1 MSDQREEADKAY
13 SSVKPE
19 AGVPSVW
26 PDIQTKVKQHL
37 MASDLSQCST
47 VSFLHFLDLLHR
59 LHSCS
64 GPEQLWLFMVDQ
76 DPTGMVRVALHAPAA
91 HYQHDIV
98 T

>member
-1 MSDQREEADKAY
+1 MPDRWEKAGEAHSTAN
-13 SSVKPE
+13 PE
-19 AGVPSVW
+19 TGAPNVW
-26 PDIQTKVKQHL
+26 RVKQSL

-47 VSFLHFLDLLHR
+47 ISFLHFLDLLNR

-64 GPEQLWLFMVDQ
+64 GPEQLWLFMVVQ
-76 DPTGMVRVALHAPAA
+76 DPTGTVRVALHAPAA